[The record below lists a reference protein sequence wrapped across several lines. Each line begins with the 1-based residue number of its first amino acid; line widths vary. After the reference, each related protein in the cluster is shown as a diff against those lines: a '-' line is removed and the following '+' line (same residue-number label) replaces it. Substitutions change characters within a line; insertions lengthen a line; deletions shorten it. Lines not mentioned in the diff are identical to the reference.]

1 MRCGVTE
8 GIVAPA
14 IRPTTQPRPS
24 QLRTASLEPPS
35 HLRQEGAT
43 ENPIASSVTIQPAA
57 RRSKPVTGAARG
69 AWRGLSIARP
79 PKAVAGRHGCRNKAR
94 NTPLNYSCLRLL
106 ARASVDRLKTQA
118 DSNGIFDRVSALRGR
133 RLAFLL
139 RCLARSLTSASC
151 DGVEKDSTSARGRH
165 SPRCRTKVR

>member
-1 MRCGVTE
+1 
-8 GIVAPA
+8 
-14 IRPTTQPRPS
+14 
-24 QLRTASLEPPS
+24 PPS

-69 AWRGLSIARP
+69 AWRGLSITRP
-79 PKAVAGRHGCRNKAR
+79 PKAVAGRHGSRNKAR

-118 DSNGIFDRVSALRGR
+118 DSKWHFRPCFSLERAFAPAVS
-133 RLAFLL
+133 
-139 RCLARSLTSASC
+139 S
-151 DGVEKDSTSARGRH
+151 STSVAVAIDDCQQNTG
-165 SPRCRTKVR
+165 SNPQGDL